1 MNTVWLVLK
10 FILALFLIYAGI
22 QHFVNPDF
30 FMKVIPP
37 FLLSVGLPI
46 VYISGV
52 VEIGIGLMMLTK
64 KYEVAGIA
72 AFLILMLIFL
82 PLHIWDVFAES
93 PFTGSKK
100 AAAIRLVIQFVLIGV
115 LWKMKSYFVTKSPSA

>member
-1 MNTVWLVLK
+1 MNIVWLVLK
-10 FILALFLIYAGI
+10 FVLALFLIYAGV

-37 FLLSVGLPI
+37 FLLSIGLPI

-52 VEIGIGLMMLTK
+52 VEIGIGLMMLIR
-64 KYEVAGIA
+64 KYEVVGTT
-72 AFLILMLIFL
+72 AFFLLMLLFL

-93 PFTGSKK
+93 PFTGSKN
-100 AAAIRLVIQFVLIGV
+100 AALIRLAIQVILIGV
-115 LWKMKSYFVTKSPSA
+115 LWKMKVSLAAKSSSV